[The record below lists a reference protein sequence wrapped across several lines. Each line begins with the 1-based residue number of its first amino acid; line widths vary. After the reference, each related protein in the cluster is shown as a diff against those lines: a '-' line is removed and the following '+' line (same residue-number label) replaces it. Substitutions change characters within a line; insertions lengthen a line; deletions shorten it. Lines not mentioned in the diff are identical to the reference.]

1 MRSMEPTLTPLLAL
15 ALVRQPGLEPRF
27 ILPTEVQP
35 QNGSPL
41 KAGMTDE
48 WTLTLS
54 LA

>member
-15 ALVRQPGLEPRF
+15 ALVRQPDLEPRS
-27 ILPTEVQP
+27 ILPTEVQR

-41 KAGMTDE
+41 EAGMTDE
-48 WTLTLS
+48 WTLALS